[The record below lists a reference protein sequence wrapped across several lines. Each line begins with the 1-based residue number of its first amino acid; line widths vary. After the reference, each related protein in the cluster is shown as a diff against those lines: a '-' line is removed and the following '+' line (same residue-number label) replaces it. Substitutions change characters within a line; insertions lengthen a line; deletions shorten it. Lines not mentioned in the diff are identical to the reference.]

1 MGGWTNNNKDT
12 INWDGTISVN
22 NLDASEDNHLIT
34 RWFSNNN
41 YLKLD
46 GSNANTE
53 IDLQGQN
60 LVNVNTLG
68 IATTSPNYT
77 LDVDGTINTRDGI
90 IRGRSQVLFNW
101 GGHGTSLNV
110 GSTSG
115 ASNNAGLIFYSDG
128 TLTGKMDNTELRYY
142 RDNGQLNFSS
152 STGTKTIVTG
162 GTTHLNLAPGGHV
175 GIGSTS
181 PPRQLTLNHATEDV
195 LGFYI
200 GGAEEALLR
209 VSNNNQLRVEASAG
223 LKVNSTIFSTA
234 PQGEV
239 QIDSTNTA
247 NSSVL
252 RFKINGVEKATH
264 RANNAG
270 SWFIETG
277 GSNTRFLID
286 SSGSSF
292 IGDGG
297 LTNYTEISST
307 GDVVFVGGA
316 GLAFGEIYAY
326 DTNTTIT
333 ISGTGIANKVQ
344 VTAFDTNGAS
354 NNTTP
359 DHTNDHITITKAGIY
374 KCDISCSISSGAG
387 AAFKVGAGV
396 FKNNGAT
403 HFTNLHFHRNL
414 SGGGG
419 DTGSASMTGLI
430 DLAVNDTI
438 EVWAWNETNTTNLI
452 VDDITLNL
460 VQVGGT

>member
-22 NLDASEDNHLIT
+22 NLEPSEDNHLIT

-46 GSNANTE
+46 GTNSPTAE
-53 IDLQGQN
+53 IDWGTQN
-60 LVNVNTLG
+60 LVNVGNVGLGTATPNGKLDVRGDIYIENSSKLIFANSLGTTRSAIIGDTSENILWFTGSPLIQRWKFDTNGNAILGLSGASAGTNAIRVFTIQSGTAPTSQPANQVQFYAEDRGGNDGKTGLVVMGEDGTKSIISDRVG
-68 IATTSPNYT
+68 IATTSPDT
-77 LDVDGTINTRDGI
+77 KL
-90 IRGRSQVLFNW
+90 QV
-101 GGHGTSLNV
+101 V
-110 GSTSG
+110 GDCKFG
-115 ASNNAGLIFYSDG
+115 D
-128 TLTGKMDNTELRYY
+128 DNTNY
-142 RDNGQLNFSS
+142 
-152 STGTKTIVTG
+152 
-162 GTTHLNLAPGGHV
+162 
-175 GIGSTS
+175 
-181 PPRQLTLNHATEDV
+181 
-195 LGFYI
+195 
-200 GGAEEALLR
+200 
-209 VSNNNQLRVEASAG
+209 
-223 LKVNSTIFSTA
+223 
-234 PQGEV
+234 
-239 QIDSTNTA
+239 
-247 NSSVL
+247 
-252 RFKINGVEKATH
+252 
-264 RANNAG
+264 
-270 SWFIETG
+270 IET
-277 GSNTRFLID
+277 ST
-286 SSGSSF
+286 
-292 IGDGG
+292 
-297 LTNYTEISST
+297 T
-307 GDVVFVGGA
+307 GDLVFVGGA

-374 KCDISCSISSGAG
+374 KCDVSCSISSGAG

-403 HFTNLHFHRNL
+403 HFTNCHFHRNL

-430 DLAVNDTI
+430 DLAANDTI